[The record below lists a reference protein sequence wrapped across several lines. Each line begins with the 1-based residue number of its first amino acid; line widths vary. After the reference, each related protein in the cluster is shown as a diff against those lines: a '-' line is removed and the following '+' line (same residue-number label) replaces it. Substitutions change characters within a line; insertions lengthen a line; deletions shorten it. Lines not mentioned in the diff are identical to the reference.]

1 MKFDKIIQFLLPKD
15 DKFYNYFEQST
26 QNLLK
31 AAELIKQL
39 PNTTETQ
46 KQLVVRQIEDV
57 EHRGDAI
64 THEIFAELNKTFI
77 TPIDREDIHI
87 LASALDDILDN
98 INGSAARFL
107 LYKITDCPPIMSK
120 LINILYASINELH
133 RGIELVREWDKPELM
148 REVLKKVNEYEN
160 EADAMFE
167 MAVADL
173 FENEKDPIKI
183 IKLKEIYVGLETATD
198 KCEDAANVLEGL
210 LIKHA

>member
-1 MKFDKIIQFLLPKD
+1 MKLDKFIQFLLPKD
-15 DKFYNYFEQST
+15 DKFYNYFIQSSR
-26 QNLLK
+26 NLLD
-31 AAELIKQL
+31 AAELLKLL
-39 PNTTETQ
+39 PNTSEEEKKKII
-46 KQLVVRQIEDV
+46 KQIVDV

-64 THEIFAELNKTFI
+64 THEIFAELNKSFI

-98 INGSAARFL
+98 INGSAGRFL
-107 LYKITDCPPIMSK
+107 LYKIKECPANMSK
-120 LINILYASINELH
+120 LINILYNSIHELH
-133 RGIELVREWDKPELM
+133 RGVELIRRWDRPDLL

-160 EADAMFE
+160 EADDMFE
-167 MAVADL
+167 SAIADL

>member
-1 MKFDKIIQFLLPKD
+1 MQFLLPKD

-26 QNLLK
+26 KNLLK

-120 LINILYASINELH
+120 LIDILYASINELH
-133 RGIELVREWDKPELM
+133 RGIGLVRELDKPDLL